1 VCDPH
6 HHAEMTPDS
15 SPFSQH
21 LSFPRSWQTRY
32 RCWRVHPPSIP
43 SAPVAARSAPA
54 SPRTV
59 AGSDRRTIR
68 CAGACPELLS
78 SYQLGL
84 LEQRVGT
91 MRASGSG
98 PTGNRC
104 GGQVPPRS
112 PFRAAMANGILQSRR
127 VGLDFPESFAPSRAT
142 EPVEGANRCRRSV
155 ILRICS
161 LSRSMVRPWGW

>member
-1 VCDPH
+1 MCDPH

-104 GGQVPPRS
+104 GVSSPSEIAIPGSNGKWHPPISACRS
-112 PFRAAMANGILQSRR
+112 RFSGK
-127 VGLDFPESFAPSRAT
+127 FAPSRAT
-142 EPVEGANRCRRSV
+142 ETTRRSN
-155 ILRICS
+155 RRRRWHSS
-161 LSRSMVRPWGW
+161 LAKVAGSQSAWSGE